1 MGGPF
6 FINFQQQLSASVLEQ
21 KQVLAFRSCMGGSFF
36 INFQQQLLAS
46 VLEQK
51 QVDSSISKL

>member
-1 MGGPF
+1 
-6 FINFQQQLSASVLEQ
+6 
-21 KQVLAFRSCMGGSFF
+21 MGGSFF